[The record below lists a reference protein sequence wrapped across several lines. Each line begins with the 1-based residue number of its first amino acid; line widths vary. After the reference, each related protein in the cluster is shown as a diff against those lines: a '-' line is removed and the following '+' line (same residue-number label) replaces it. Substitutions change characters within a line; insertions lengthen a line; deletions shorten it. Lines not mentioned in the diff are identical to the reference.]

1 MFERHWATSV
11 PSGQQ
16 ETVITYQ
23 LDDRVSVDRV
33 TEPSLRHF
41 AESVLRALGANDE
54 EARINADGVVTAS
67 LWWHPGQGQGLEK
80 LFRYARR
87 MRNGGIQ
94 PDASMRWVREGA
106 AAALL
111 DAHKGLGYV
120 AARRAMDRAIE
131 MAGATGV
138 AMVAVRHSN
147 HFGIAGYHAKR
158 AADAGLI
165 GIAMTNAG
173 AEMAPW
179 GSARPVLGTN
189 PWGIAVPRGDGR
201 DPIILDMALTQ
212 SGKGMM
218 RWLERAGLAM
228 PDHWALTPDGARTT
242 DPRAAMDGPLLP
254 IGDYKGYGLSLATD
268 ILTGVLTGS
277 LFGGQVFQDDLD
289 YDVAHT
295 MIAISTDAF
304 MPRPEFEQRL
314 EALTREVLEA
324 PPIDP
329 DRPVQLPG
337 EAEQR
342 RARRRLRLGVPVDG
356 KTVAGLRELAAEL
369 GVPWSLRPVQ
379 AAGSPGVGEPQG
391 GRDNGPTMEG

>member
-1 MFERHWATSV
+1 M
-11 PSGQQ
+11 
-16 ETVITYQ
+16 
-23 LDDRVSVDRV
+23 
-33 TEPSLRHF
+33 RHF

-54 EARINADGVVTAS
+54 EARINSDGVVTAS

-94 PDASMRWVREGA
+94 PDASMRWVREETA
-106 AAALL
+106 TALL
-111 DAHKGLGYV
+111 DADKGLGYV

-131 MAGATGV
+131 IAGAAGV

-147 HFGIAGYHAKR
+147 HFGIAGYHARR

-228 PDHWALTPDGARTT
+228 PDHWALTPNGARTT

-254 IGDYKGYGLSLATD
+254 IGHYKGYGLSLVTD

-295 MIAISTDAF
+295 MIAVSTDAF
-304 MPRPEFEQRL
+304 MPRPQFEGRL
-314 EALTREVLEA
+314 EALVAEVLEA

-379 AAGSPGVGEPQG
+379 AAGSPGAEEPPS
-391 GRDNGPTMEG
+391 GRNNGPTMEG

>member
-1 MFERHWATSV
+1 MFERHGATTA

-16 ETVITYQ
+16 ETIITYQ
-23 LDDRVSVDRV
+23 LDDRVLVDRF
-33 TEPSLRHF
+33 TESSLRHF
-41 AESVLRALGANDE
+41 AESVLRALGASDE

-67 LWWHPGQGQGLEK
+67 LWWHPGQGQGFEK

-87 MRNGGIQ
+87 MRNGGIR
-94 PDASMRWVREGA
+94 PDASMRWVREGVA
-106 AAALL
+106 TALL
-111 DAHKGLGYV
+111 DAGKGLGYV

-131 MAGATGV
+131 MAGAAGV

-147 HFGIAGYHAKR
+147 HFGIAGYHARR
-158 AADAGLI
+158 AAEAGLI

-218 RWLERAGLAM
+218 RWLQRAGLAM

-242 DPRAAMDGPLLP
+242 DPQAAMDGPMLP
-254 IGDYKGYGLSLATD
+254 IGDYKGYGLSLVTD

-295 MIAISTDAF
+295 MIAVSTDAF
-304 MPRPEFEQRL
+304 MPRARFEERL
-314 EALTREVLEA
+314 EALIAEVLTA

-342 RARRRLRLGVPVDG
+342 RARRRLQRGVPVDR
-356 KTVAGLRELAAEL
+356 KTVAGLRELAADL
-369 GVPWSLRPVQ
+369 GVAFSLRPVQ
-379 AAGSPGVGEPQG
+379 DAG
-391 GRDNGPTMEG
+391 

>member
-1 MFERHWATSV
+1 M
-11 PSGQQ
+11 
-16 ETVITYQ
+16 
-23 LDDRVSVDRV
+23 
-33 TEPSLRHF
+33 
-41 AESVLRALGANDE
+41 LRALGATDE

-87 MRNGGIQ
+87 MRNGGIR
-94 PDASMRWVREGA
+94 PDASMRWVTEGTA
-106 AAALL
+106 TALL
-111 DAHKGLGYV
+111 DADKGLGYV

-131 MAGATGV
+131 MACDAGI

-147 HFGIAGYHAKR
+147 HFGIAGYHAKH
-158 AADAGLI
+158 AAEAGLI

-189 PWGIAVPRGDGR
+189 PWGIAVPRGSAR
-201 DPIILDMALTQ
+201 DPIVLDMALTQ

-228 PDHWALTPDGARTT
+228 PGHWALTPDGATTT

-254 IGDYKGYGLSLATD
+254 IGDYKGYGLSLVTD

-277 LFGGQVFQDDLD
+277 LFGKQVFQDDLD

-295 MIAISTDAF
+295 MIAIDTDAF
-304 MPRPEFEQRL
+304 MSRPRFEERL
-314 EALTREVLEA
+314 EAFVAEVLAA

-337 EAEQR
+337 ETEQR
-342 RARRRLRLGVPVDG
+342 RARERLRRGIPVDRR
-356 KTVAGLRELAAEL
+356 TVVGLRELAAEL
-369 GVPWSLRPVQ
+369 GVPCSLEPWPSPEPRRPQ
-379 AAGSPGVGEPQG
+379 
-391 GRDNGPTMEG
+391 TMEG

>member
-1 MFERHWATSV
+1 M
-11 PSGQQ
+11 
-16 ETVITYQ
+16 
-23 LDDRVSVDRV
+23 
-33 TEPSLRHF
+33 
-41 AESVLRALGANDE
+41 LRALGATGE
-54 EARINADGVVTAS
+54 EARVNADGVITAS

-87 MRNGGIQ
+87 MRNGGIR
-94 PDASMRWVREGA
+94 PA
-106 AAALL
+106 AAMTWVSGTAATALL
-111 DAHKGLGYV
+111 DADRGLGYV

-131 MAGATGV
+131 MARGAGI

-179 GSARPVLGTN
+179 GAARPVLGTN
-189 PWGIAVPRGDGR
+189 PWGIAVPRGR
-201 DPIILDMALTQ
+201 DPIVLDMALTQ

-254 IGDYKGYGLSLATD
+254 IGDYKGYGLSLVTD
-268 ILTGVLTGS
+268 IFTGVLTGS
-277 LFGGQVFQDDLD
+277 LFGAQVFQDDRN

-295 MIAISTDAF
+295 MIAISIDAF
-304 MPRPEFEQRL
+304 MPRQRFAERL
-314 EALTREVLEA
+314 EALIADVLSA

-329 DRPVQLPG
+329 SRPVQLPG
-337 EAEQR
+337 QAEQE
-342 RARRRLRLGVPVDG
+342 RARRRLERGIPVDG
-356 KTVAGLRELAAEL
+356 ATVRGLRRLAAEL
-369 GVPWSLRPVQ
+369 GVPFAPEGV
-379 AAGSPGVGEPQG
+379 AG
-391 GRDNGPTMEG
+391 

>member
-1 MFERHWATSV
+1 M
-11 PSGQQ
+11 
-16 ETVITYQ
+16 
-23 LDDRVSVDRV
+23 
-33 TEPSLRHF
+33 
-41 AESVLRALGANDE
+41 LRALGATAE
-54 EARINADGVVTAS
+54 EARVNADGVITAA

-87 MRNGGIQ
+87 MRNGGIR
-94 PDASMRWVREGA
+94 PNAEMTWVREGA
-106 AAALL
+106 ATALL
-111 DAHKGLGYV
+111 DADKGLGYV

-131 MAGATGV
+131 MAGGAGI

-179 GSARPVLGTN
+179 GAARPVLGTN
-189 PWGIAVPRGDGR
+189 PWGIAVPRGRGATAGRDPTGGR

-218 RWLERAGLAM
+218 RWLERAGLPM
-228 PDHWALTPDGARTT
+228 PDHWALTRGGERTT
-242 DPRAAMDGPLLP
+242 DPGAAMDGPLLP
-254 IGDYKGYGLSLATD
+254 IGDYKGYGLSLVTD

-277 LFGGQVFQDDLD
+277 LFGAQVFQDDRN

-295 MIAISTDAF
+295 MIAISIDAF
-304 MPRPEFEQRL
+304 MPRQRFAERL
-314 EALTREVLEA
+314 EALIADVLSA

-329 DRPVQLPG
+329 ARPVRLPG
-337 EAEQR
+337 QAEQE
-342 RARRRLRLGVPVDG
+342 RARRRLERGVPVDG
-356 KTVAGLRELAAEL
+356 ATVGGLRELAAEL
-369 GVPWSLRPVQ
+369 GVPFAPEAV
-379 AAGSPGVGEPQG
+379 AG
-391 GRDNGPTMEG
+391 

>member
-1 MFERHWATSV
+1 MR
-11 PSGQQ
+11 G
-16 ETVITYQ
+16 
-23 LDDRVSVDRV
+23 
-33 TEPSLRHF
+33 F
-41 AESVLRALGANDE
+41 AESVLRALGATAE
-54 EARINADGVVTAS
+54 EARINTDGVVTAS

-87 MRNGGIQ
+87 MRNGGIK
-94 PDASMRWVREGA
+94 PAASMWWVREGA
-106 AAALL
+106 ATALL
-111 DAHKGLGYV
+111 DADKGLGYV

-131 MAGATGV
+131 IARGAGI

-189 PWGIAVPRGDGR
+189 PWGIAVPRGAGCE
-201 DPIILDMALTQ
+201 PIVLDMALTQ

-228 PDHWALTPDGARTT
+228 PDHWALTPDGGRTT
-242 DPRAAMDGPLLP
+242 DPRAAMDGPMLP
-254 IGDYKGYGLSLATD
+254 IGDYKGYGLSLVTD

-295 MIAISTDAF
+295 MIAIDTEAF
-304 MPRPEFEQRL
+304 MPRPQFEERL
-314 EALTREVLEA
+314 EALVAEVLA
-324 PPIDP
+324 AAPIDP

-337 EAEQR
+337 AAEQR
-342 RARRRLRLGVPVDG
+342 RARERSRRGIPVDR

-369 GVPWSLRPVQ
+369 GVPCSLRPVR
-379 AAGSPGVGEPQG
+379 AIVSPRGDVPG
-391 GRDNGPTMEG
+391 GHRDESQPMEE

>member
-1 MFERHWATSV
+1 M
-11 PSGQQ
+11 
-16 ETVITYQ
+16 
-23 LDDRVSVDRV
+23 
-33 TEPSLRHF
+33 
-41 AESVLRALGANDE
+41 LRALGATRE
-54 EARINADGVVTAS
+54 EAGINADGVVTAS

-80 LFRYARR
+80 LLRYARR
-87 MRNGGIQ
+87 MRNGGIR
-94 PDASMRWVREGA
+94 PAASMWWVRDGA
-106 AAALL
+106 ATALL
-111 DAHKGLGYV
+111 DADRGLGYV
-120 AARRAMDRAIE
+120 AARRAMDRAVE
-131 MAGATGV
+131 KARSTGI

-189 PWGIAVPRGDGR
+189 PWGIAVPRRAGS
-201 DPIILDMALTQ
+201 DPIVLDMALTQ

-218 RWLERAGLAM
+218 RWLERAGLPM
-228 PDHWALTPDGARTT
+228 PDHWALTTGGARTS
-242 DPRAAMDGPLLP
+242 DPAAAMDGPLLP
-254 IGDYKGYGLSLATD
+254 IGDYKGYGLSLVTD

-295 MIAISTDAF
+295 MIAIDTEAF
-304 MPRPEFEQRL
+304 MPRPVFEERL
-314 EALTREVLEA
+314 EALTREVLAA

-337 EAEQR
+337 EAEQL
-342 RARRRLRLGVPVDG
+342 RARKRLRRGVPVDRR
-356 KTVAGLRELAAEL
+356 TVAGLRELAAEL
-369 GVPWSLRPVQ
+369 GVRWSLEPRP
-379 AAGSPGVGEPQG
+379 PQ
-391 GRDNGPTMEG
+391 PMEE

>member
-1 MFERHWATSV
+1 M
-11 PSGQQ
+11 
-16 ETVITYQ
+16 
-23 LDDRVSVDRV
+23 
-33 TEPSLRHF
+33 
-41 AESVLRALGANDE
+41 ALGANGE
-54 EARINADGVVTAS
+54 EARVNADGVVTAS

-87 MRNGGIQ
+87 MRSGGIK
-94 PDASMRWVREGA
+94 PDASMRWVREGPA
-106 AAALL
+106 TALL
-111 DAHKGLGYV
+111 DAGKGLGYV

-131 MAGATGV
+131 MAHASGV

-158 AADAGLI
+158 AAEAGLI
-165 GIAMTNAG
+165 GVAMTNAG

-179 GSARPVLGTN
+179 GSARAVLGTN
-189 PWGIAVPRGDGR
+189 PWGIAVPRPGGR

-218 RWLERAGLAM
+218 RWMERAGLPM

-254 IGDYKGYGLSLATD
+254 IGDYKGYGLSLVTD

-289 YDVAHT
+289 YDVAHS
-295 MIAISTDAF
+295 MIAIDTDAF
-304 MPRPEFEQRL
+304 MPRARFEERL
-314 EALTREVLEA
+314 EALVAEVLAA
-324 PPIDP
+324 PPLES

-337 EAEQR
+337 AAEQR
-342 RARRRLRLGVPVDG
+342 RARERLRYGVPVDG
-356 KTVAGLRELAAEL
+356 KTAAGLRELAAEL
-369 GVPWSLRPVQ
+369 GVPFSL
-379 AAGSPGVGEPQG
+379 EPSSV
-391 GRDNGPTMEG
+391 PTMEG